1 MQEQW
6 EWMKEFAMPV
16 ELLQSIIYLQRAL
29 RDCVIQH
36 QFLASK
42 INILAM
48 HQRPIIKR
56 HMLELEREILSIG
69 REQEGVVRQLSERV
83 KRFQMTVQSQRKVAL
98 SEDIVCGYVSRHLAA
113 FNDVTDLNGTV
124 PKHISPRLSAAELAQ
139 KYSLETLLAANED
152 LAVVVTHEKIDLED
166 VERRD
171 SNHTDNAQ
179 WDTVLCIAEGKRKN
193 KHTVARNCLKP
204 LVTAQPVGRAQA
216 PSTDSSITIEER
228 PFAGIADQKPPPIAA
243 VKAEKQEDVDQEEE
257 EESEVDVDEED
268 GQDSLLT
275 PEKTS
280 EDEAEADG
288 KSVQSMDQ
296 SVGNRASWMP
306 GLRGRPPK
314 GSKYVCIA
322 KQAAIEA
329 RRMANAEQQQQQRQ
343 QMQQPPPPAQP
354 NIIQRRVSKR
364 KDVLSEKVEEPIELD
379 VSGNEEEEEEEPTE
393 LMNTAAVRR
402 GRSNLLQA
410 LNKQKRGS
418 GRPNME
424 VSVISNQQKSSKRG
438 AGPIPGGSKLVKH
451 LSEGSSGSSS
461 NSRCSTP
468 TWPGR
473 HTSEESS
480 DRRSSPSA
488 EFPALPD
495 PGEPVEPRPTS
506 ISEMEQRTFLRY
518 FQIFLPE
525 EVKAMKERK
534 SERKRRS
541 CYSTER
547 KDFHYGKLDYYEQ
560 QQQYQAAR
568 ASKRTH
574 QRPILYSPPVAVA
587 KRRRPPPPPAPLR
600 PQPLAAA
607 AAAAGGS
614 GSTTARTSAGRPR
627 PQPATVTNIF
637 AAMDKRTC
645 FVCSKSGTTEEL
657 SACMNCYNI
666 YHLNCHKIDE
676 QSEAYR
682 QRDDLCPVCLISDEQ
697 DK

>member
-48 HQRPIIKR
+48 HQRPIVKR

-113 FNDVTDLNGTV
+113 YNDVTDLNGTV

-139 KYSLETLLAANED
+139 KYSLETLLAASD
-152 LAVVVTHEKIDLED
+152 DSVVVVKHENIDLED

-204 LVTAQPVGRAQA
+204 LVTAEPVGRAQA

-228 PFAGIADQKPPPIAA
+228 PFAGIADQKPPPIAS
-243 VKAEKQEDVDQEEE
+243 VKAEKQEDVEQVDEEE
-257 EESEVDVDEED
+257 EEEEDEDEED

-314 GSKYVCIA
+314 GSKYVSIA

-329 RRMANAEQQQQQRQ
+329 RRMAIAQQQERQ
-343 QMQQPPPPAQP
+343 QMQQPPPPPQP

-379 VSGNEEEEEEEPTE
+379 VSGNEEEEEE
-393 LMNTAAVRR
+393 
-402 GRSNLLQA
+402 
-410 LNKQKRGS
+410 
-418 GRPNME
+418 
-424 VSVISNQQKSSKRG
+424 
-438 AGPIPGGSKLVKH
+438 
-451 LSEGSSGSSS
+451 
-461 NSRCSTP
+461 
-468 TWPGR
+468 
-473 HTSEESS
+473 
-480 DRRSSPSA
+480 
-488 EFPALPD
+488 
-495 PGEPVEPRPTS
+495 
-506 ISEMEQRTFLRY
+506 
-518 FQIFLPE
+518 
-525 EVKAMKERK
+525 
-534 SERKRRS
+534 
-541 CYSTER
+541 
-547 KDFHYGKLDYYEQ
+547 
-560 QQQYQAAR
+560 
-568 ASKRTH
+568 
-574 QRPILYSPPVAVA
+574 
-587 KRRRPPPPPAPLR
+587 
-600 PQPLAAA
+600 
-607 AAAAGGS
+607 
-614 GSTTARTSAGRPR
+614 
-627 PQPATVTNIF
+627 
-637 AAMDKRTC
+637 
-645 FVCSKSGTTEEL
+645 
-657 SACMNCYNI
+657 
-666 YHLNCHKIDE
+666 
-676 QSEAYR
+676 
-682 QRDDLCPVCLISDEQ
+682 
-697 DK
+697 